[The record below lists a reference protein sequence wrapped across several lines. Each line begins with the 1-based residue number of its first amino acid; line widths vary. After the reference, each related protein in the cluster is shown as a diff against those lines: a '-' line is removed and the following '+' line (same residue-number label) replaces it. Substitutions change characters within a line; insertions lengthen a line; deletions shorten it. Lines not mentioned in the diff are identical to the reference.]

1 MDRACNVRCSTDAPR
16 SSLRPQRARATSSR
30 ALGAKSST
38 GASPSCTQQSTS
50 HKNRQGAY
58 ILCLTHSAV
67 VVVWRMESIRWS
79 PDKWRLDR
87 LEELLQ
93 QLAEYGGKYKGP
105 EYCEAMRDALMHIRI
120 VRSLKLEDLP

>member
-1 MDRACNVRCSTDAPR
+1 
-16 SSLRPQRARATSSR
+16 
-30 ALGAKSST
+30 
-38 GASPSCTQQSTS
+38 
-50 HKNRQGAY
+50 
-58 ILCLTHSAV
+58 
-67 VVVWRMESIRWS
+67 MESIRWS